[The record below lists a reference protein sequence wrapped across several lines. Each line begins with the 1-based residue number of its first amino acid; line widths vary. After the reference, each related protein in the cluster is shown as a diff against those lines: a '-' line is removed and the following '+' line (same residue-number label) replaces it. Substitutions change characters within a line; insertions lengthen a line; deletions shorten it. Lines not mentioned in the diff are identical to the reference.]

1 MTKTGRPS
9 FSIRPDRL
17 KALREQAGLTQM
29 ALALQVFG
37 VKKPDKKSDPRTVAN
52 IYQRVETTGKTSK
65 QAAREIAKVL
75 ALKLGQD
82 PEKTL
87 ASLSGGAPEAPPDRV
102 KEIENRLRE
111 QHQSGCNPA
120 LLLAL
125 QKSRQSDQPDE
136 DEVCIEE
143 LARRIAF
150 QLETAQLEQRSEE
163 LAKLAELTGWTVDK
177 LLRPNSLHGHW
188 LLNTN
193 TLVQRETATRETEIL
208 LGVSEVVSKIQKA
221 GTEWFGERAQ
231 MDARIELT
239 EDAPWFRVTL
249 SRPNWPF
256 RKEFSFV
263 RCAPSA
269 TGLLWTKP
277 TEWDRWTLDSEFGGL
292 LNWAFGEANFV
303 KGFKA
308 DEQWPG
314 DLGRLRLWV
323 HQHVNPE
330 NEETADGKDWWS
342 VAVHK
347 GYLGEEPDYQSERR
361 DRFREEGHEHELVT
375 NWLAS
380 GLWDDVLASLLS
392 PVPADWW
399 EIEAQGL
406 GIQVRTKPLLRLHE
420 KARYALEPRGRTY
433 FIRLMEE
440 TDSGELRSAPWR
452 LKDVQALAESLQN
465 SLKACQEQVATGPQ
479 RPRWITAA

>member
-37 VKKPDKKSDPRTVAN
+37 VKKPGEKSDPRTVAN

-65 QAAREIAKVL
+65 QAARNIAEVL
-75 ALKLGQD
+75 AQKLGQD

-87 ASLSGGAPEAPPDRV
+87 ASLCGGAPEAPPDRV

-111 QHQSGCNPA
+111 QHLSGGNPA
-120 LLLAL
+120 LQLAL
-125 QKSRQSDQPDE
+125 QRQRQSDQPDE
-136 DEVCIEE
+136 DNVCIEE

-150 QLETAQLEQRSEE
+150 QLETAQLEQRREE
-163 LAKLAELTGWTVDK
+163 LAKLAELTGWTVDE

-231 MDARIELT
+231 MDASIELT

-303 KGFKA
+303 KGLKA

-323 HQHVNPE
+323 RQEVIPE
-330 NEETADGKDWWS
+330 NEETADGKDWWRS

-347 GYLGEEPDYQSERR
+347 GCLGEEPDYQSERR
-361 DRFREEGHEHELVT
+361 DRFREEGNEHALVT

-380 GLWDDVLASLLS
+380 GLWDDVLEPLLA
-392 PVPADWW
+392 PFPADWW
-399 EIEAQGL
+399 VIETSGPN
-406 GIQVRTKPLLRLHE
+406 IRVRTKPFGWYERSL
-420 KARYALEPRGRTY
+420 YPLEPRGRSY
-433 FIRLMEE
+433 FIRLVEE
-440 TDSGELRSAPWR
+440 TDLGELRSAPWR
-452 LKDVQALAESLQN
+452 LKDVQALAERLLK
-465 SLKACQEQVATGPQ
+465 SLKACQEQVAIGPQ